1 LDADVV
7 IHEHTHGLSARL
19 HGNSSGLTS
28 TMARGMGEGWSD
40 FYAHSLLSNSSDPV
54 DGVYT
59 TGSYSTYL
67 LAPSFMGNYYYG
79 IRRFPKAIKSSTG
92 PNGKP
97 HNPLSFR
104 HLNADCN
111 AEIGTPTVIGSI
123 SAYPRGPFGSTT
135 CDQVHAA
142 GEIWSSALWEVRAKY
157 VERLGWEI
165 GNRRILQFVTDG
177 MKLAP
182 LNPTFLQERDAII
195 AAAQASGL
203 SNADVADVWAGFAI
217 RGMGFSA
224 QIHNLSPAR
233 VTEAFDLPNVSQTL
247 ALTVSDSSGNNNG
260 FIEPGEN
267 LMLTIPLTNN
277 TGNDAENVS
286 LQVVGGGA
294 VSYGTIL
301 NNTTV
306 SRQINFTVPA
316 NTPCGRALTI
326 TFNLTSSLGATSFT
340 RTIIVGTPVITFTE
354 NFDGV
359 TAPALPTGWT
369 TTQTGAGTLFV
380 TSSNTTDSAP
390 NSVFTTNPSTV
401 GGGADLI
408 SPEIQ
413 ISALAATVTFR
424 NKYDTEAGWDGGVLE
439 ISINGGAFQDI
450 LTAGGSFVEGGYNGT
465 LGESTVNPLA
475 NRQAWTGNSGSFVT
489 TTARLPATAKGQKIR
504 LRFRLGAD
512 NNTAGTGWNIDTIKV
527 AGSYS
532 CSGVLTSNKSRADF
546 DGDGKTDVSVFRPA
560 EGNWYLSES
569 SAGLKKI
576 FWGAANDR
584 LVPGDFDGD
593 GRADTAVARPNAN
606 STALVFYIL
615 NSSNSTSAEIAW
627 GNSDDIPVVGDYD
640 GDGKTDVAVYRPS
653 NGAWYILK
661 SRSGSF
667 GVQFGATGDIP
678 VPGDYDGDG
687 KTDTAVFR
695 PSNGVWY
702 LLNSQT
708 GFTAA
713 QFGFSTDKLVPA
725 DYDGDGKDDIAV
737 WRPSSGFWYVLKSTG
752 GVNSTQFG
760 ISTDVPVP
768 GDYDGDGKTDV
779 AVFRSGTW
787 FLNRSTAGFSAVIF
801 GDGSDAPI
809 PKQYNP

>member
-1 LDADVV
+1 ML
-7 IHEHTHGLSARL
+7 R
-19 HGNSSGLTS
+19 
-28 TMARGMGEGWSD
+28 
-40 FYAHSLLSNSSDPV
+40 
-54 DGVYT
+54 
-59 TGSYSTYL
+59 
-67 LAPSFMGNYYYG
+67 
-79 IRRFPKAIKSSTG
+79 
-92 PNGKP
+92 
-97 HNPLSFR
+97 
-104 HLNADCN
+104 
-111 AEIGTPTVIGSI
+111 
-123 SAYPRGPFGSTT
+123 
-135 CDQVHAA
+135 
-142 GEIWSSALWEVRAKY
+142 
-157 VERLGWEI
+157 
-165 GNRRILQFVTDG
+165 
-177 MKLAP
+177 KL
-182 LNPTFLQERDAII
+182 F
-195 AAAQASGL
+195 
-203 SNADVADVWAGFAI
+203 
-217 RGMGFSA
+217 
-224 QIHNLSPAR
+224 
-233 VTEAFDLPNVSQTL
+233 
-247 ALTVSDSSGNNNG
+247 ALTVSDSPGNNNG

-267 LMLTIPLTNN
+267 LTLTIPLTNN

-401 GGGADLI
+401 GGGADLT

-450 LTAGGSFVEGGYNGT
+450 LAAGGSFVEGGYNGT
-465 LGESTVNPLA
+465 LGESSVNPLA
-475 NRQAWTGNSGSFVT
+475 NRQAWTGNSGGFIT

-532 CSGVLTSNKSRADF
+532 CAGVLTSNKSRADF

-576 FWGAANDR
+576 FWGAASDR
-584 LVPGDFDGD
+584 LVPGDYDGD
-593 GRADTAVARPNAN
+593 GKADPAIARPNAN
-606 STALVFYIL
+606 NTALVFYIL
-615 NSSNSTSAEIAW
+615 NSGNSTSAEITW
-627 GNSDDIPVVGDYD
+627 GYSDDLPVVGDYD

-653 NGAWYILK
+653 SGDWYIL
-661 SRSGSF
+661 RSSKGSL